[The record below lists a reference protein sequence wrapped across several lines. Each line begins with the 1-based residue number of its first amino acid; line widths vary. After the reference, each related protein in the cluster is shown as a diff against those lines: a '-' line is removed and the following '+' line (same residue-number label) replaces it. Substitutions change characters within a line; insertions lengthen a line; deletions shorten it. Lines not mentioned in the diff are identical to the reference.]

1 MYEDGEEPK
10 NHVRR
15 ISVVGMGRVGTAI
28 ANAIARRGTATHLAL
43 IDVQPNRAQSEA
55 LDLQDTIP
63 FLNPLQLT
71 HSTEISASKGSH
83 IIIITAGARQ
93 RPGESR
99 LDLLGRNVSILSSI
113 IPPTVKLSPNA
124 VFLVVSNPCD
134 VLTYV
139 AARLAG
145 EKAAH
150 RVIGS
155 GTNLDSARL
164 VSALSRRADIA
175 AREVN
180 AVIIGEH
187 GDSSVAAWSI
197 ATISGLPLR
206 AISTDLETEIIREQL
221 LREVRGAASEIIKY
235 KGYTATGVGESCA
248 DLAACILSG
257 SIHVRPVTTRIPGGT
272 FPVITE
278 SIYFSMPVRL
288 GGSGD
293 MGILVPKLDERELA
307 LLSKSASVL
316 LAAQQDA
323 DVHLERVL
331 GSTT

>member
-1 MYEDGEEPK
+1 MNEGDEAK
-10 NHVRR
+10 SHVRR

-28 ANAIARRGTATHLAL
+28 ANAIARRGTATHLVL
-43 IDVQPNRAQSEA
+43 IDVQPNRAESEA
-55 LDLQDTIP
+55 LDLQDTVP
-63 FLNPLQLT
+63 FLKPLQLM
-71 HSTEISASKGSH
+71 HSTEISASKDSH

-99 LDLLGRNVSILSSI
+99 LELLGRNVSILSSI
-113 IPPTVKLSPNA
+113 VPQAVKLSPNA
-124 VFLVVSNPCD
+124 VFLIVSNPCD

-145 EKAAH
+145 EKCAH

-164 VSALSRRADIA
+164 VSALSRRAEIA

-197 ATISGLPLR
+197 ATINGLPLR
-206 AISTDLETEIIREQL
+206 AVSTDLETEIVRDQL
-221 LREVRGAASEIIKY
+221 LREVRGAAAEIIKY
-235 KGYTATGVGESCA
+235 KGYTATAVGESCA

-257 SIHVRPVTTRIPGGT
+257 SVHVRPLTTKVPGGT
-272 FPVITE
+272 FPTISE
-278 SIYFSMPVRL
+278 SIYFSVPVRL
-288 GGSGD
+288 GGCGD
-293 MGILVPKLDERELA
+293 MGILVPKLNECELG
-307 LLSKSASVL
+307 LLCKSAAVL
-316 LAAQQDA
+316 LAAQKDA

-331 GSTT
+331 SNTE